1 MRQCVG
7 DDHEDVEEAG
17 VADDGGEG
25 DDVTHQQ
32 QEQKDDPVERL
43 ALKLKP
49 SDFVRT
55 SRFCV
60 NEHQVKFGGISFK

>member
-1 MRQCVG
+1 MNVKGCTDQDEDGGVRQRVG

-43 ALKLKP
+43 ALKL
-49 SDFVRT
+49 
-55 SRFCV
+55 
-60 NEHQVKFGGISFK
+60 